1 MTPRRPANP
10 YLVLLSAILLPG
22 SGQVW
27 NGQPVRG
34 LIFIFFIL
42 LLGSFTL
49 LTAAPETSVVGR
61 YAGGLFVWAMSILDA
76 YRAARIRAEVWRHR
90 PPG

>member
-1 MTPRRPANP
+1 MKRRRPANP
-10 YLVLLSAILLPG
+10 YLVLFSAIILPG

-27 NGQPVRG
+27 NGQPLRG

-49 LTAAPETSVVGR
+49 LTAAPEASAIGR
-61 YAGGLFVWAMSILDA
+61 YAGGLFVWAMSMFDA
-76 YRAARIRAEVWRHR
+76 YRMGRMRLEVWRH
-90 PPG
+90 GQAG